1 MILKKKIGAD
11 GKDQLSCKVWTGNE
25 PVVPSIGIF

>member
-1 MILKKKIGAD
+1 MILKKIGAD

-25 PVVPSIGIF
+25 PGVPSIGIF